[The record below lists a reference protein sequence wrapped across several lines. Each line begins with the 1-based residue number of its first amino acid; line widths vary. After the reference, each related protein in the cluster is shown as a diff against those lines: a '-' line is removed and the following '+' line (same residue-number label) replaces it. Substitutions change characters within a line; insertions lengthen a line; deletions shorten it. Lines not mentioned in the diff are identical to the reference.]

1 MEKARLL
8 SLTSMC
14 YHRAKEHNHKQVQDH
29 CISFLVMPAALI
41 DSVCLLSVIS
51 PSGAKKAC
59 S

>member
-1 MEKARLL
+1 
-8 SLTSMC
+8 MC
-14 YHRAKEHNHKQVQDH
+14 HHHAKEHNHKQGPDR

-41 DSVCLLSVIS
+41 DFVCLLSVIS